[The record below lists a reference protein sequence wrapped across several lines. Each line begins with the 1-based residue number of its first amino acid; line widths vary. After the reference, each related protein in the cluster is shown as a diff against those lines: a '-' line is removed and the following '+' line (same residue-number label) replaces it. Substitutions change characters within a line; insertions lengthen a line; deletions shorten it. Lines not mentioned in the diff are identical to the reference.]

1 MRAVLLD
8 IVRFCGMLGSPREIR
23 LKGIVI
29 MNNKQRIEALR
40 KLTHF
45 LSGELEKLKSAQHEA
60 CDNFGLNQ
68 FKAGRR
74 EYSKARVVSTKIG
87 YSLAKK
93 YGMTQSGEI
102 GKHISSL
109 KKVDYVNLNFE
120 DRFDFNRA
128 VVLIFACAILYGEH
142 AYLMDLD
149 KQEKFPQ
156 TKKIAL
162 NMLSEDVDLVHEN
175 LALALD
181 GLKNRE
187 KNQAQNNI
195 LKVFHSYADAN
206 TDFDGDFRLHNIN
219 ELYDL
224 CKDFEKNKQKI
235 YREKYHMIDILE
247 HGFGRPLFHLDR
259 PLSESFKDGY
269 GRELYLNYHW
279 SNDWHTKYL
288 LKIVLSLKTGISDNY
303 LIAPGINLWVNK
315 VLEGIDNSI
324 SIKRKDLAKEKQMF
338 DKKLEQVA
346 GYYDNLNLSPD
357 ILKYMRTIKRR
368 NK

>member
-1 MRAVLLD
+1 
-8 IVRFCGMLGSPREIR
+8 
-23 LKGIVI
+23 
-29 MNNKQRIEALR
+29 MNNMQKIASLK
-40 KLTHF
+40 KLEVF
-45 LSGELEKLKSAQHEA
+45 LSGELEKLKSAKRHA
-60 CDNFGLNQ
+60 HDNFGLNE

-87 YSLAKK
+87 YLLAKK
-93 YGMTQSGEI
+93 YGMTQYGEV
-102 GKHISSL
+102 GKHIGSL

-175 LALALD
+175 LAPALD
-181 GLKNRE
+181 GLKNHK

-206 TDFDGDFRLHNIN
+206 RDFDGDFRLHNID

-247 HGFGRPLFHLDR
+247 HDFGRPLFQLDR
-259 PLSESFKDGY
+259 PLSESFKDSY
-269 GRELYLNYHW
+269 GRKLYLNYHW
-279 SNDWHTKYL
+279 SGGWHVKYL
-288 LKIVLSLKTGISDNY
+288 LNIVLSLKTGISDNY

-315 VLEGIDNSI
+315 VLEGIDDSI
-324 SIKRKDLAKEKQMF
+324 SIEK
-338 DKKLEQVA
+338 KKLAENKQKFYKTIEQIA
-346 GYYDNLNLSPD
+346 GYYDGLDISPD
-357 ILKYMRTIKRR
+357 ILKYIRTIKRR

>member
-1 MRAVLLD
+1 
-8 IVRFCGMLGSPREIR
+8 
-23 LKGIVI
+23 
-29 MNNKQRIEALR
+29 MNNMQKIASLK
-40 KLTHF
+40 KLQVF
-45 LSGELEKLKSAQHEA
+45 LSDELKKFESAKRHA
-60 CDNFGLNQ
+60 HDNFGLNQ
-68 FKAGRR
+68 FKAGRK
-74 EYSKARVVSTKIG
+74 EYAKARVVSTKIG

-93 YGMTQSGEI
+93 YGMTQYGEV
-102 GKHISSL
+102 GKHIGSL

-162 NMLSEDVDLVHEN
+162 NMLSEDVSLVHEN
-175 LALALD
+175 LAPALD
-181 GLKNRE
+181 GLKNHE

-206 TDFDGDFRLHNIN
+206 TDFDGDFRLHSID
-219 ELYDL
+219 ELHDW
-224 CKDFEKNKQKI
+224 CKNFEKNKQKI
-235 YREKYHMIDILE
+235 YREKYHMIKILE
-247 HGFGRPLFHLDR
+247 HDFGRPLFHLDR
-259 PLSESFKDGY
+259 PLSESFKDSY

-279 SNDWHTKYL
+279 DNEWHTKYL

-315 VLEGIDNSI
+315 VLEGIDDSI
-324 SIKRKDLAKEKQMF
+324 SIEKKELAENKQKF
-338 DKKLEQVA
+338 DKTIGQIA
-346 GYYDNLNLSPD
+346 GDYDGLNLSPD
-357 ILKYMRTIKRR
+357 ILKYIRTIKRR